1 MRGEDEMNEH
11 NVAALRDL
19 IDEWRTREGGQDL
32 PEFLA
37 GRGVLAS
44 SALTDDDGVAIAA
57 DAGAAPTKDRGEI
70 GLWMRQRLDQIA
82 RGVRALVGGVW
93 LGLT

>member
-1 MRGEDEMNEH
+1 MNDR

-19 IDEWRTREGGQDL
+19 IDQWRTREGGQDL

-37 GRGVLAS
+37 DHGVLAA

-57 DAGAAPTKDRGEI
+57 DASTTAAEERGE
-70 GLWMRQRLDQIA
+70 LALCVRQRLDKIA
-82 RGVRALVGGVW
+82 RG
-93 LGLT
+93 T

>member
-1 MRGEDEMNEH
+1 MNKH

-37 GRGVLAS
+37 SRGVLAS

-57 DAGAAPTKDRGEI
+57 DASTAPTEERGEI
-70 GLWMRQRLDQIA
+70 GLWVRQRLEKIA
-82 RGVRALVGGVW
+82 RGVRVLVGGAW